1 MAEVLQKR
9 LAFIGAG
16 NMANAIIGGLR
27 QQGLAAD
34 LIYASNPD
42 TQLLT
47 ELQHAYGIHT
57 GTSNVEMARQAEI
70 WVLAVKPQILRQVCQ
85 EIGTLARE
93 QRPLIISIAA
103 GVTLEMLGD
112 WLGAQDL
119 PLIRCMPNTPALVG
133 AGASGLYANAQVN
146 AEEKASAQA
155 LMQAVGISL
164 WVEEE
169 SLIDAVTGISGSG
182 PAYFF
187 LTMEALAAAGE
198 AQGLSAE
205 VARQLSLQT
214 ALGAARMACENTVD
228 VAELRRRV
236 TSPKGTTERAVQ
248 SLEAAG
254 IRQMYQAA
262 VQAAVA
268 RSQTLV
274 QELTDAASQSSN

>member
-1 MAEVLQKR
+1 MAQVLQKR

-34 LIYASNPD
+34 LIYASNPEASI
-42 TQLLT
+42 LA
-47 ELQHAYGIHT
+47 ELQQTYGIHT
-57 GTSNVEMARQAEI
+57 QTSNLEVARQAEI

-85 EIGTLARE
+85 ELSALARQ

-133 AGASGLYANAQVN
+133 AGASGLYANAQVTE
-146 AEEKASAQA
+146 EEKASAQA

-169 SLIDAVTGISGSG
+169 ALIDAVTGISGSG

-187 LTMEALAAAGE
+187 LAMEALAAAGE
-198 AQGLSAE
+198 AQGLTPE

-236 TSPKGTTERAVQ
+236 TSPKGTTERAIQ
-248 SLEAAG
+248 SFEAAG
-254 IRQMYQAA
+254 LRQIYQDA
-262 VQAAVA
+262 VQAAVT
-268 RSQTLV
+268 RSQELA
-274 QELTDAASQSSN
+274 QELANASK